1 MSGARGLEGRRT
13 VLSAMALLGCLAARA
28 GAQEPQTIF
37 VDFQFKASS
46 FTTMLASAPRAE
58 MEKKIAADLARVL
71 AGPTRFPYW
80 TFRRGDAE
88 ALPRL
93 SIWLERGHP
102 DWEVRMSLVTSAGPA
117 GEPWKGR
124 LFAPGDLEL
133 FGGLPSPEAWPDAIL
148 TAFDGRLLS
157 EQREKV
163 LAVLADLVPLGVE
176 VVPVGPMPPASPQL
190 ARAVLPL
197 QWEHHCRL
205 ARAEFRVVYSWAQGG
220 EVTLHSVGIVM
231 PFQFNPAFQGIT
243 ILHREWEFGG
253 SPESISGHLRDL
265 KELTPVSFY
274 LVKPNTFSRPCS
286 TAAEGPGLSVAP

>member
-1 MSGARGLEGRRT
+1 MSGVRARRT
-13 VLSAMALLGCLAARA
+13 APRVLAALAWLSWLAPRA
-28 GAQEPQTIF
+28 VAQEPQTIF
-37 VDFQFKASS
+37 VDFQLKASS
-46 FTTMLASAPRAE
+46 FTNMLAAAPRAE
-58 MEKKIAADLARVL
+58 MEKKIGADLAQVL

-80 TFRRGDAE
+80 TFRRGDAR

-93 SIWLERGHP
+93 SVWLERGHP
-102 DWEVRMSLVTSAGPA
+102 DWEVRMALVTSAGPA

-133 FGGLPSPEAWPDAIL
+133 FGGLPSPEAWPDAIR
-148 TAFDGRLLS
+148 TAFEDRLLS
-157 EQREKV
+157 EQREKI
-163 LAVLADLVPLGVE
+163 LGLLADLVPLGVQ
-176 VVPVGPMPPASPQL
+176 VIPVGPMPPASPQL

-197 QWEHHCRL
+197 QWDRYCRL
-205 ARAEFRVVYSWAQGG
+205 ARAEFRVVYTWTQGG

-231 PFQFNPAFQGIT
+231 PFQFNPSFQGIT

-253 SPESISGHLRDL
+253 PPESISGHLGDL

-286 TAAEGPGLSVAP
+286 SAADGPGLSVAP